1 MLNERETELVLDH
14 TMIDCR
20 KFWERQ
26 GYDEREAFIK
36 ALEEIEEMT
45 TDPMS
50 RAVKSQMFPQKRN
63 LLNIEKWIQ
72 DFNFRKEMTS

>member
-50 RAVKSQMFPQKRN
+50 PCGDKLDVSAKKKF
-63 LLNIEKWIQ
+63 IEY
-72 DFNFRKEMTS
+72 RKMDLGL

>member
-1 MLNERETELVLDH
+1 MVYVLNEKQTTLALEEAMRGS
-14 TMIDCR
+14 R

-36 ALEEIEEMT
+36 SLDEVAEMT

-50 RAVKSQMFPQKRN
+50 PFGEKLDVETKKKFLHYERMN
-63 LLNIEKWIQ
+63 LGL
-72 DFNFRKEMTS
+72 